1 MIHLLLMSI
10 LSSAIQDDKP
20 SYLKYLNPEKIGIK
34 QIEIDADSTIIE
46 RRYLGEL
53 KLSDSINEHS
63 INYHVVSEFRL
74 IPSASSHK
82 GKSSLLFI
90 DENGNLVRQYNM
102 DLPSELPMKIKD
114 KLLIFENKH
123 LILNHLPDLLCIPS
137 GACFEWEE

>member
-53 KLSDSINEHS
+53 KLSDSSYENS

-74 IPSASSHK
+74 IPAASSHK
-82 GKSSLLFI
+82 GRSSLLFI
-90 DENGNLVRQYNM
+90 DENGILVRQYNM
-102 DLPSELPMKIKD
+102 GLPSNLPTVIKD
-114 KLLIFENKH
+114 KLLIFENKA
-123 LILNHLPDLLCIPS
+123 LILNHLLELLCIPS

>member
-20 SYLKYLNPEKIGIK
+20 SYLKYLNHEKIGIK

-74 IPSASSHK
+74 IPAASSHK
-82 GKSSLLFI
+82 GRSSLLFI
-90 DENGNLVRQYNM
+90 DENGILVRQYNM
-102 DLPSELPMKIKD
+102 GLPIELPTAINNNELMFGSKSL
-114 KLLIFENKH
+114 KLSS
-123 LILNHLPDLLCIPS
+123 LPNLLCIPS
-137 GACFEWEE
+137 GVCFEWE